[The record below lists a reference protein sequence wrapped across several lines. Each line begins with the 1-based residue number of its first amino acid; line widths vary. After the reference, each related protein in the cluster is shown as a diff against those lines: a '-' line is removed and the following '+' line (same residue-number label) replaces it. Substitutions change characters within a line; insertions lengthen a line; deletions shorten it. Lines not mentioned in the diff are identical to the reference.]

1 MVIFGWMLMALV
13 AWGALAFGSVYAWAY
28 WPLAIVS
35 AGMGVWAW
43 VATRGW
49 RDHTVNRLA
58 VCLAGVAIAIGLQT
72 IVMPYRVVTWLS
84 PGIDQFFRRYM
95 IAYRPPAVH
104 SLSLQPSRTLVVL
117 LLFVAFGLLFLGT
130 VRAIKRLRLDWFVSQ
145 FMGLGMAMALL
156 GIVQFA
162 FLNKDAPLLYGF
174 WRPGYGAAPFGPF
187 INKNHFAGW
196 MVMVLPVVVA
206 YGCAVFLATPRPYG
220 AHRRLWLRW
229 LVTVEANRFL
239 LVVVASLVMAL
250 SVVLTGSRSG
260 IASLMAAFACLG
272 IAVWRELPAGRP
284 RWMTVGAMT
293 FLIVAA
299 LAWGG
304 ADTLVARFN
313 RAPDEFEGRLAAWR
327 DASMM
332 VRDFPW
338 FGIGLGSFERAMLV
352 YQTVDRSSIYA
363 QTHNDY
369 LQLVTEGGA
378 LVIAPTVVTV
388 AMMLGILRR
397 RLQPGQEPPLHAW
410 VRVGA
415 VAGLVGIL
423 TQSLVEF
430 SLQMPGNTVLFAIL
444 LAIAL
449 HRPRE
454 SRPYANRV

>member
-1 MVIFGWMLMALV
+1 MALV

-35 AGMGVWAW
+35 AGLGVWAW
-43 VATRGW
+43 AATDGW
-49 RDHTVNRLA
+49 RDPTVTRLA
-58 VCLAGVAIAIGLQT
+58 VCLAGVGVAIGLQ
-72 IVMPYRVVTWLS
+72 IVVLPYSIVTWLS
-84 PGIDQFFRRYM
+84 PGIDSFFRRYM
-95 IAYRPPAVH
+95 IAYRPPIAH
-104 SLSLQPSRTLVVL
+104 SLSLQPSKTLVVL
-117 LLFVAFGLLFLGT
+117 LLFVAFGLLLLGT
-130 VRAIKRLRLDWFVSQ
+130 VRAIKRLRLEWFVSQ
-145 FMGLGMAMALL
+145 FVGLGTAMALL

-162 FLNKDAPLLYGF
+162 FLDKDAPLLYGF
-174 WRPGYGAAPFGPF
+174 WRPAYGAAPFGPF

-206 YGCAVFLATPRPYG
+206 YGCAVFLATPRPHG
-220 AHRRLWLRW
+220 MHRRLWLRW
-229 LVTVEANRFL
+229 LATVEASRFL
-239 LVVVASLVMAL
+239 LVLVAALVMAV

-260 IASLMAAFACLG
+260 LASLVTAFACLG

-284 RWMTVGAMT
+284 RWMALGAMA

-299 LAWGG
+299 LGWGG
-304 ADTLVARFN
+304 ADTLVGRFGN
-313 RAPDEFEGRLAAWR
+313 APAEFEGRLAAWR

-352 YQTVDRSSIYA
+352 YQSVDRSSIYA

-378 LVIAPTVVTV
+378 LVIAPVVVTV

-397 RLQPGQEPPLHAW
+397 RLVPGLEPSLHAW
-410 VRVGA
+410 VRIGA

-430 SLQMPGNTVLFAIL
+430 SLQMPGNAVLFVIL

-449 HRPRE
+449 HRPSE
-454 SRPYANRV
+454 SRPYAHSV